1 MTDQP
6 ISARVQ
12 ALAEAMHPFIRFF
25 AHSAYARKA
34 GTAGVKDFTV
44 GNPHEL
50 PLPGLVAAL
59 QRAAVPQDESW
70 FAYKASE
77 PRSQQIVA
85 ASLRA
90 WRGIPFEPADIA
102 LTNAGFGA
110 LAIGLKAV
118 TDPGDEVIFSR
129 PPWFFYQLLCV
140 EAGLVPVKVDTRP
153 ETFDLDLE
161 AIAAAITR
169 RTRVVI
175 VNTPNNPTGRIY
187 PPETL
192 TALAS
197 LLDEASR
204 RNGRPVYILADEP
217 YSRIVIDGRAFH
229 SPTAYYPNTLLAYSY
244 GKVLLAPGQRIGFLA
259 LPPTMPAREELRRNI
274 MLVQFAG
281 AHLWPNALLQHA
293 LAELDRL
300 SIDLEHLQRKRDRL
314 VQALREMGY
323 QLQSPE
329 GTFYLLPK
337 SPWADDVAF
346 AELLGEHDIL
356 VLPGSVAEIPGYFR
370 LSLTASDAMIDGA
383 LPGFA
388 AAIAYARAHEPRA
401 AALTGVE
408 STARSADP

>member
-1 MTDQP
+1 MTDRP
-6 ISARVQ
+6 ILGRVR
-12 ALAEAMHPFIRFF
+12 ALAEAAQPFMRFF
-25 AHSAYARKA
+25 TDSAYARKA
-34 GTAGVKDFTV
+34 GTPGVSNFAI

-59 QRAAVPQDESW
+59 QRAATPQDENW

-77 PRSQQIVA
+77 PRSQEIVA

-90 WRGIPFEPADIA
+90 WRGIPFEPPDIA

-118 TDPGDEVIFSR
+118 TDPGDEVIFNL
-129 PPWFFYQLLCV
+129 PPWFFYELLCV

-153 ETFDLDLE
+153 ETFDLDLD
-161 AIAAAITR
+161 AIAAAITP
-169 RTRVVI
+169 RTRVLI

-192 TALAS
+192 IALAD

-204 RNGRPVYILADEP
+204 RNGRPIYILSDEP
-217 YSRIVIDGRAFH
+217 YSRIVFDGRAFY

-259 LPPTMPAREELRRNI
+259 LPPTMPDREALRRTI

-293 LAELDRL
+293 LAELDQL
-300 SIDLEHLQRKRDRL
+300 SIDIGHLQRKRDRL

-323 QLQSPE
+323 QVQVPE

-337 SPWADDVAF
+337 SPWPDDVAF

-370 LSLTASDAMIDGA
+370 ISLTASDAMIDRA

-388 AAIAYARAHEPRA
+388 AAIAQAR
-401 AALTGVE
+401 T
-408 STARSADP
+408 